1 MGRKIQEMLKL
12 GDGFGKENGMEVE
25 VAEMKGGNEDEDDDA
40 SGLCSSAD
48 EPRSTQSDN
57 LQCSAHNERQA
68 APSNKSQL
76 NLPVPGE
83 SENQTHPSQ
92 EPSTLNSIPEI
103 HEPGVRERT
112 EAARRILA
120 EMRAGRYTGKY
131 ARGSWAARAAVEG
144 TSAGETVDG
153 VGNDGI
159 GMERDLKNNDRSEEV
174 SISGSLLD
182 EVNASGD
189 SSD

>member
-12 GDGFGKENGMEVE
+12 GDGFGKENGTEVE
-25 VAEMKGGNEDEDDDA
+25 VGETNGEEEDE
-40 SGLCSSAD
+40 D
-48 EPRSTQSDN
+48 EPRSTESDEY
-57 LQCSAHNERQA
+57 QHSAQNERQTGS
-68 APSNKSQL
+68 PHELQC

-92 EPSTLNSIPEI
+92 EPSTLISIPEI

-131 ARGSWAARAAVEG
+131 ARGSWAAKAAVEG

-153 VGNDGI
+153 VGNDSI
-159 GMERDLKNNDRSEEV
+159 GMEGNMKNNDRSEEV

-189 SSD
+189 LSD

>member
-1 MGRKIQEMLKL
+1 MELEVGEM
-12 GDGFGKENGMEVE
+12 NGEE
-25 VAEMKGGNEDEDDDA
+25 EDE
-40 SGLCSSAD
+40 D
-48 EPRSTQSDN
+48 EPRSTESDES
-57 LQCSAHNERQA
+57 QYSAHNERHAGSPHELQC
-68 APSNKSQL
+68 
-76 NLPVPGE
+76 NLPVPSE
-83 SENQTHPSQ
+83 SENQTQTSQ
-92 EPSTLNSIPEI
+92 EPRTLGSIAEI

-112 EAARRILA
+112 EAAKRILA
-120 EMRAGRYTGKY
+120 ELSAGRYTGKY

-144 TSAGETVDG
+144 TSAGQIVDG
-153 VGNDGI
+153 VGDDGI